1 MAMMRGFLAL
11 NDPDPKN
18 MTVIEHLEEL
28 RSRLLVCVIAVSVAA
43 VGSLFLY
50 NWLISLL
57 LVPLQPLASHLIG
70 SSDSPVVHQVCQTT
84 RAGARLCHNVIT
96 HHYQIKLIFTK
107 PTDAIF
113 LRLKLAVFPALVICV
128 PVLLYELWMFIAPAF
143 EVQTRRYA
151 VPFVTLG
158 LVLFLIGALIGYLIF
173 PRYFSFLITIA
184 GNNVS
189 YLPDLNSLLNQ
200 FALIILIF
208 GGVFELPIVLTMLSR
223 VNIVS
228 SSLLRR
234 KRKVW
239 FFIAL
244 FAGMIITP
252 GADPFTP
259 LIVGV
264 LLMILYEFSII
275 LIRMGHR

>member
-1 MAMMRGFLAL
+1 MAVMRGFLAL

-28 RSRLLVCVIAVSVAA
+28 RSRLLVCVIALAVAA

-50 NWLISLL
+50 GWLIDLL
-57 LVPLQPLASHLIG
+57 LAPLRPLASSLVG
-70 SSDSPVVHQVCQTT
+70 SVPVVHHVCATHGGV
-84 RAGARLCHNVIT
+84 RSCHDVT
-96 HHYQIKLIFTK
+96 SYHVRLIFTK

-113 LRLKLAVFPALVICV
+113 LRLKLAVFPALVFCV
-128 PVLLYELWMFIAPAF
+128 PILLYELWMFIAPAF
-143 EVQTRRYA
+143 EVNTRRYV
-151 VPFVTLG
+151 VPFVGLG
-158 LVLFLIGALIGYLIF
+158 MVLFCIGAVIGYFVF
-173 PRYFSFLITIA
+173 PRYFSFLINIA
-184 GNNVS
+184 GSNVS
-189 YLPDLNSLLNQ
+189 YLPDVNSLLNQ

-223 VNIVS
+223 ANMVS
-228 SSLLRR
+228 SALLRR

-239 FFIAL
+239 FFVAL

-252 GADPFTP
+252 GADPITP

-264 LLMILYEFSII
+264 LLIILYEFSII